1 MFGLVQASN
10 RSFFWPSDAAQ
21 RWPLETVRRVPAK
34 GGAGTCQGG
43 CGYLPKVILVGNA
56 RTCCVFHYFSGP
68 RGSSPRQSSEAF
80 GPAPLH
86 TGAIV
91 VAHWRRTL
99 VKRLL
104 RDAHWRRTLYEG
116 FLVLKRLGNIVIL
129 FKSSE
134 NCLGNINILL
144 KNSEIP

>member
-34 GGAGTCQGG
+34 GGG
-43 CGYLPKVILVGNA
+43 GYLPKVILVGNA
-56 RTCCVFHYFSGP
+56 RTCCVFHYCSGP

-86 TGAIV
+86 TGAIF

-99 VKRLL
+99 AKRLL
-104 RDAHWRRTLYEG
+104 RDVHWRRTLYEG
-116 FLVLKRLGNIVIL
+116 F
-129 FKSSE
+129 
-134 NCLGNINILL
+134 
-144 KNSEIP
+144 